1 MSWWSAVSAALTV
14 FQGVNALNQGKAA
27 RNYYNAAAS
36 WTDFEG
42 KTEQLKVKENTVKSI
57 RELNRA
63 MASTIAMGAAGGLN
77 TFEGVIWN
85 NIKLLRRD
93 YGEDFRLDA
102 LNEIL
107 IGEKFGNMAN
117 QLRAAGKYA
126 YKQGK
131 SALVF
136 SIFQAGAGLG
146 AAGAFDNFN
155 LFGGSTGGN
164 LKKIPARPT
173 KASYGKY
180 YGFQGN

>member
-1 MSWWSAVSAALTV
+1 MWWSALSAAFTV
-14 FQGVNALNQGKAA
+14 FQGINALSQGKAA
-27 RNYYNAAAS
+27 RNYYNAAAA

-42 KTEQLKVKENTVKSI
+42 KSEQLKVKENTVKSI

-63 MASTIAMGAAGGLN
+63 MASTIAMGAAGGVN

-85 NIKLLRRD
+85 NIKQLQKL
-93 YGEDFRLDA
+93 YGEDLRLDV
-102 LNEIL
+102 LNETL
-107 IGEKFGNMAN
+107 IGEKFGNIAN

>member
-1 MSWWSAVSAALTV
+1 MWWSALSAAFTV
-14 FQGVNALNQGKAA
+14 FQGINALSQGKAA

-42 KTEQLKVKENTVKSI
+42 KTEQLKVKENTINSL
-57 RELNRA
+57 RELKEKI
-63 MASTIAMGAAGGLN
+63 ASSIAMGGAGGIT

-85 NIKLLRRD
+85 NIKQLQKN
-93 YGEDFRLDA
+93 YGEDLRLDT

-107 IGEKFGNMAN
+107 IGEKYSN
-117 QLRAAGKYA
+117 QASGLRAAGKYA
-126 YKQGK
+126 YRQGR
-131 SALVF
+131 SSLVF

>member
-14 FQGVNALNQGKAA
+14 FQGINALNQGKAT
-27 RNYYNAAAS
+27 RNYYNAAAA

-42 KTEQLKVKENTVKSI
+42 KSEQLKVKENTVKSI

-63 MASTIAMGAAGGLN
+63 MATTIAMGAAGGVN

-93 YGEDFRLDA
+93 YGEDLRLDA

>member
-1 MSWWSAVSAALTV
+1 MWWSALSAAFTV
-14 FQGVNALNQGKAA
+14 FQGINALSQGKAA

-102 LNEIL
+102 LNETL
-107 IGEKFGNMAN
+107 IGEKFGNIAN

-146 AAGAFDNFN
+146 SAGAFDNFN

-164 LKKIPARPT
+164 LQKISARPT

-180 YGFQGN
+180 YGYQGN

>member
-1 MSWWSAVSAALTV
+1 
-14 FQGVNALNQGKAA
+14 
-27 RNYYNAAAS
+27 
-36 WTDFEG
+36 
-42 KTEQLKVKENTVKSI
+42 
-57 RELNRA
+57 
-63 MASTIAMGAAGGLN
+63 MASTIAMGAAGGVN